1 MTEKRNPL
9 SFTVSDE
16 DAGQRLDHYLT
27 DRVDGT
33 SRSALARMVREQ
45 AVTVNGIPSR
55 KAGLSLNAG
64 DEVTV
69 RLGPPSD
76 GQVGESTAEAPQV
89 VFEDDHLMAIDKPAG
104 VTVHPGPGH
113 LTDTLIERLTA
124 LGTPLSRT
132 GGEERPGI
140 VHRLD
145 KDTSGVM
152 LIAKTDLAHEAL
164 SARFVEREVKKTYL
178 TLVRGNFQ
186 PEEGVIDAPIA
197 RDLGNRQRMAVV
209 RGGREAR
216 TAFSV
221 AGQVGGY
228 SLVVARPE
236 TGRPHQIRV
245 HFASMGHPVAG
256 DGTYGR
262 GGAPEG
268 LTRMFLHALRLAFD
282 HPMTNERIVAE
293 VALPPD
299 LDETLRTLAG
309 SDYEPLM
316 EKAFQET

>member
-1 MTEKRNPL
+1 VTENRSPL
-9 SFTVSDE
+9 SFTVSEE

-27 DRVDGT
+27 DKVDGA
-33 SRSALARMVREQ
+33 SRSALTRMVRER
-45 AVTVNGIPSR
+45 AITVNGKPSR

-64 DEVTV
+64 DEVMV

-76 GQVGESTAEAPQV
+76 AKVGESTVEAPQV
-89 VFEDDHLMAIDKPAG
+89 VFEDEHVMAIDKPAG
-104 VTVHPGPGH
+104 VAVHPGPGH
-113 LTDTLIERLTA
+113 LTDTLIERLLA
-124 LGTPLSRT
+124 LGTPLSKT

-152 LIAKTDLAHEAL
+152 LIAKTDIAHEAL
-164 SARFVEREVKKTYL
+164 SSRFVEREVKKTYL
-178 TLVRGNFQ
+178 TLLRGNFR
-186 PEEGVIDAPIA
+186 PEEGVIEAPIA
-197 RDLGNRQRMAVV
+197 RDPRNRQRMSVV

-216 TAFSV
+216 TAFTV
-221 AGQVGGY
+221 AGRIGGY

-236 TGRPHQIRV
+236 TGRPHQIRI

-268 LTRMFLHALRLAFD
+268 LRRMFLHALRLAFD
-282 HPMTNERIVAE
+282 HPMTNEPIVAE
-293 VALPPD
+293 VALPSD
-299 LDETLRTLAG
+299 LDDTLRTLAG

-316 EKAFQET
+316 AKALQDT